1 MKTRLPAFRGIVA
14 ALIVTGS
21 LTDSPS
27 MAQEP
32 PEEPPPDEQQA
43 GEEESAAE
51 TKGAIGKVRG
61 RILPAPFVITEPAIG
76 KGLGLGFIYFHGR
89 DAVERPRVQSASAV
103 GNTARRGK
111 PPPTATAAG
120 GFYTDNETRGIAI
133 GHTRSMADDRYRI
146 VGLLA
151 SMEVNA
157 TYYEGNAGF
166 DFGLDAKA
174 IYGRGQRRIG
184 ASNLFLGMSF
194 GWMDGS
200 IGFDVAAGTSIPDD
214 VLASDFTNN
223 GIALSAIHDS
233 LDDSMMPGSGH
244 LYDLT
249 VWRFDDLVGSDFDYT
264 KSQLKLLWFRELVE
278 EFHLG
283 LRLEIANVSGDAPFF
298 MEPFVPLR
306 GIPALRYQAD
316 TAGAVEIEGR
326 YDISPRWAAV
336 AFAGAGLID
345 WDPGADEDDDDIY
358 TYGAGIRFQLFTEQ
372 NVWIGLDIAQGPEE
386 SNWYIQIG
394 HPW

>member
-1 MKTRLPAFRGIVA
+1 MIFA
-14 ALIVTGS
+14 ALVVTGS
-21 LTDSPS
+21 LSTSPS

-32 PEEPPPDEQQA
+32 SDETPPEETQAVDDALDENEPA
-43 GEEESAAE
+43 SE

-89 DAVERPRVQSASAV
+89 DAVERPRVQSASSV

-120 GFYTDNETRGIAI
+120 GFYTDNETSGVAI
-133 GHTRSMADDRYRI
+133 GHTRTMADDRYRI

-151 SMEVNA
+151 AMDVNA

-166 DFGLDAKA
+166 GFGLDAKA

-184 ASNLFLGMSF
+184 DSNLFLGMSL

-200 IGFDVAAGTSIPDD
+200 IDFDLAPELPTPDG
-214 VLASDFTNN
+214 VLASDFTNS
-223 GIALSAIHDS
+223 GVAVSAIHDS
-233 LDDSMMPGSGH
+233 LDESMMPGNGH

-249 VWRFDDLVGSDFDYT
+249 VWRFDDIFGSDFDYT
-264 KSQLKLLWFRELVE
+264 NTRLKLLWFRELHE
-278 EFHLG
+278 DFHLG
-283 LRLEIANVSGDAPFF
+283 LRLEIANSSGNAPFF
-298 MEPFVPLR
+298 MVPYVPLR

-326 YDISPRWAAV
+326 YDINPRWAAV
-336 AFAGAGLID
+336 AFTGAGLID
-345 WDPGADEDDDDIY
+345 WESGAEDVDEDIY

-372 NVWIGLDIAQGPEE
+372 NVWVGLDIARGPEE